1 MVENKLDKKKEF
13 IAKIA
18 IDVFFAKGYKESS
31 LKDIATKGKLSK
43 AGIYYYFKSKSDLLF
58 YILLHQTDSGLQ
70 QLEGCLEMTVRER
83 LAPLQSFEKLIR
95 LYIEEL
101 LNKHKISLVI
111 LRERHQ
117 ITGTNKKIL
126 TQKER
131 AIFRLL
137 RNKLNQVPNRK
148 KKININLMSFQI
160 MSMIHWMGYWFDP
173 KGTLSKK
180 EAIDQTIS
188 VIFTGILDSKN
199 RERV

>member
-1 MVENKLDKKKEF
+1 MVEKKRDKKKEF

-31 LKDIATKGKLSK
+31 LQDIASKGKLSK
-43 AGIYYYFKSKSDLLF
+43 AGIYHYFKSKSDLLF

-70 QLEGCLEMTVRER
+70 QLEDCLEMTVRER